1 MPVVEELVAVLGFR
15 VQGLDEVRK
24 FDAFLLRTRKGL
36 DAFGTALN
44 TKLARLGAGGGS
56 ALGRFNASLKAGV
69 SSTAMMA
76 AGTARLAAA
85 LVGVGTAA
93 SVVVGVVAK
102 LAHAYAKARA
112 EAALLRNEERFKAV
126 GHGTNMTNLE
136 KMGRGFRSIG
146 LKDEVAEKFVEEIGK
161 KAIEARAEPDDD
173 KLFGPNKIR
182 VRGAGGKAADS
193 SGVALDVIKAYLDL
207 RTKAREADAKAGQG
221 GRGAKAAAGSAAKF
235 EDRAEALAKEAKF
248 PAELIGALQALKGWP
263 EFVRRMT
270 EANDANPPESKR
282 NVDRANAFGDRFIA
296 VANELEGVFTGL
308 SRRIDQVGM
317 VIEESILP
325 PLEAF
330 AHGLNSVAR
339 TMGLIEETKNAREAR
354 QEMERETERGKSTMD
369 KPGGDI
375 VAALR
380 EAIAQR
386 GNDAALGFFFVDPRE
401 KARRRLVEAGDAY
414 RQAHGAEVGGLGR
427 RSPEEQDRY
436 RAKSDSAAS
445 ELLDAYRAV
454 KDMIGL
460 GAQQKALAQPP
471 ATKSIEN
478 VGNDQRTININTSVP
493 VTVVPNVGAIGPAAA
508 SAVDQKVLGAVST
521 KGANTSTDALTA
533 P

>member
-36 DAFGTALN
+36 DAFGTTLN
-44 TKLARLGAGGGS
+44 TKLARLGAGGAS
-56 ALGRFNASLKAGV
+56 ALGRFNASLKTGV

-76 AGTARLAAA
+76 AGTARLGAALAGVGAAA
-85 LVGVGTAA
+85 AT
-93 SVVVGVVAK
+93 VVGVVAK

-173 KLFGPNKIR
+173 KLFGLNKVRI
-182 VRGAGGKAADS
+182 RGAGGKAADS

-207 RTKAREADAKAGQG
+207 RAKAREADTKAGQG
-221 GRGAKAAAGSAAKF
+221 GRGAKAGSAAKF

-282 NVDRANAFGDRFIA
+282 NVERANAIGDRFIA
-296 VANELEGVFTGL
+296 VANELDGVFTGL

-330 AHGLNSVAR
+330 AHGLNQIAR
-339 TMGLIEETKNAREAR
+339 TMGLIEETKNSREAR
-354 QEMERETERGKSTMD
+354 HEMERETARGKSMMD

-386 GNDAALGFFFVDPRE
+386 GNDAALGFFLGDPRD
-401 KARRRLVEAGDAY
+401 KARRRLVEAGEAY

-427 RSPEEQDRY
+427 RSAGEQDRY

-454 KDMIGL
+454 KDMIGH

-471 ATKSIEN
+471 AKTISN
-478 VGNDQRTININTSVP
+478 VGNDQRTINVNTSVP

-508 SAVDQKVLGAVST
+508 SAVDQKILGAIST
-521 KGANTSTDALTA
+521 KGANTSTDALTD